1 MLSME
6 PVERSSMQKTS
17 SPRAT
22 YASERCEPM
31 KPAPPVM
38 RTRKTFFFPSFKRA
52 VLAFSPAR
60 RVRDRHDAR
69 ERRALVQRSE
79 RDHVERRVEVLR
91 VVAQASEFYII
102 AESERRRLNLKPLA
116 QVPVAD
122 DDKAHAALAS
132 RAADARRIARV

>member
-38 RTRKTFFFPSFKRA
+38 RTRKTFFSPSFKRGA
-52 VLAFSPAR
+52 ADSAPRGVGVLRLALRRGRAARAR
-60 RVRDRHDAR
+60 RAQQLFVEA
-69 ERRALVQRSE
+69 Q
-79 RDHVERRVEVLR
+79 HVLNQTLDR
-91 VVAQASEFYII
+91 VVA
-102 AESERRRLNLKPLA
+102 
-116 QVPVAD
+116 
-122 DDKAHAALAS
+122 
-132 RAADARRIARV
+132 